1 MSTSPSV
8 AFSET
13 LRPDLAETLVQ
24 FDLDA
29 NRNGLVGQRIAPII
43 EVDVP
48 LGQYGVI
55 ETKELLKD
63 HDTRRQGD
71 GSYKRGDGKGKKD
84 SFATEEHGFEE
95 AVDEREA
102 IVFGG
107 WWDAEALATE
117 RTRDVVLR
125 NYDKRIV
132 DMVTDTTL
140 VANGAKGGAVWSDPA
155 AVPITDIKTVR
166 IARRLVTGFAPN
178 ALALDWEAFE
188 HLRDCPQIIDR
199 LKYAGFDNP
208 NRDNIN
214 ESVLAQALGLDEV
227 IVASAV
233 RNTANEGQDVSLAA
247 QWPRTKALLF
257 TKSTSRNTM
266 RPRFANTFHWGGD
279 GSTVGATFE
288 SYYSVERRR
297 HIVRHRFETDEKLTY
312 AGLGYIITGVL
323 T

>member
-1 MSTSPSV
+1 MSTSPNV
-8 AFSET
+8 AFVET
-13 LRPDLAETLVQ
+13 LRPDLAETLMQ

-29 NRNGLVGQRIAPII
+29 NRNGLVGQQIAPII

-55 ETKELLKD
+55 PKEEMLKE
-63 HDTRRQGD
+63 HDTRRQSD
-71 GSYKRGDGKGKKD
+71 GSYKRGTGKGGKD
-84 SFATEEHGFEE
+84 SFATAEHGFEE
-95 AVDEREA
+95 PVDQREA

-132 DMVTDTTL
+132 DMVTDTGT
-140 VANGAKGGAVWSDPA
+140 VANGGVGSGVWSGA
-155 AVPITDIKTVR
+155 GAKPIDDIKAAR
-166 IARRLVTGFAPN
+166 IARRLVTGYVPN
-178 ALALDWEAFE
+178 AMALDWEAFE
-188 HLRDCPQIIDR
+188 QLRDCPQVIDR

-214 ESVLAQALGLDEV
+214 EIVLAQAFGLDQV
-227 IVASAV
+227 IVAGAV
-233 RNTANEGQDVSLAA
+233 RNTANEGQAAVLAA
-247 QWPRTKALLF
+247 QWPRTMALLF
-257 TKSTSRNTM
+257 TKSTSRNTL

-288 SYYSVERRR
+288 SYYSVDRRQ
-297 HIVRHRFETDEKLTY
+297 HMIRHRFETGEKLVY
-312 AGLGYIITGVL
+312 KDLGYLITGIL
-323 T
+323 